1 MPASN
6 PRRVFVVV
14 PAYNEGQRLLRVID
28 DLAPTRYAVVIV
40 DDGSR
45 DDTAAV
51 AATRHCYVLR
61 HAINRGQGA
70 ALQTGISFALREG
83 AEIVVTFDADGQ
95 HLVSDLPAMLAPLL
109 EGRADVTLGNRFT
122 SGSSNVPPFR
132 ALVLHAARV
141 ITFLTSGLRVG
152 DTHNGYRAFTRRAA
166 LTIHLRQDR
175 MAHASE
181 IYDQIQRS
189 GFACEEVPVTIRY
202 SDETLAK
209 GQRLSNSVSVLFHY
223 IFGKFTS

>member
-1 MPASN
+1 MPDPT
-6 PRRVFVVV
+6 PRRVFIVV

-28 DLAPTRYAVVIV
+28 DLAPTGYAVVIV

-61 HAINRGQGA
+61 HSINRGQGA

-83 AEIVVTFDADGQ
+83 ADIVVTFDADGQ

-109 EGRADVTLGNRFT
+109 EGRVDVTLGNRFT
-122 SGSSNVPPFR
+122 SGASNVPPFR
-132 ALVLHAARV
+132 AVVLQVARV

-189 GFACEEVPVTIRY
+189 GLACQEVPVTIRY